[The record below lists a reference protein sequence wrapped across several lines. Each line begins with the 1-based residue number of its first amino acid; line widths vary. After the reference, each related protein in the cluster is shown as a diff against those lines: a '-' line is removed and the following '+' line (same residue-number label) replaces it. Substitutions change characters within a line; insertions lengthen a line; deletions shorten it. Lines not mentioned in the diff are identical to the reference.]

1 MLNAIAHGRIG
12 RDTEL
17 RSTPDGTSVAEL
29 AIACDYGRKGQ
40 DGKKPV
46 QWLRASLWGKQAEV
60 LAQYLTKGKGVVVIV
75 SDLHVREFQKQ
86 DGTTSSA
93 LEGRVE
99 SIEFTGAG
107 PREDGGQQQGA
118 PARQGSSR
126 TQPRQQGAAT
136 RPAPAQRP
144 ASSGFDDMDDSDPPF

>member
-1 MLNAIAHGRIG
+1 MLHAIAHGRIG

-29 AIACDYGRKGQ
+29 AIACDYGRKGE

-46 QWLRASLWGKQAEV
+46 QWLRASLWGKQAEA

-75 SDLHVREFQKQ
+75 SDLHVREFKKQ

-93 LEGRVE
+93 LEGRVD
-99 SIEFTGAG
+99 SIEFTGVG
-107 PREDGGQQQGA
+107 PREDGNQQPA
-118 PARQGSSR
+118 SPARQPAASP
-126 TQPRQQGAAT
+126 QPRQQGAAQ

-144 ASSGFDDMDDSDPPF
+144 ASSGFDDMDDDCPF

>member
-1 MLNAIAHGRIG
+1 MLHAIAHGRIG

-40 DGKKPV
+40 DGKKQV

-93 LEGRVE
+93 LKGRVD
-99 SIEFTGAG
+99 SIEFTGVG
-107 PREDGGQQQGA
+107 PREDGNQQPA
-118 PARQGSSR
+118 SPARQPAAS
-126 TQPRQQGAAT
+126 TQAPRQAAAGRWAGAGRA
-136 RPAPAQRP
+136 
-144 ASSGFDDMDDSDPPF
+144 ASSGFDDMDDDIPF